1 VRRPT
6 VATIFFGSLVV
17 LGFVLLA
24 TVLLPTAS
32 AIWPIW
38 GADGLFYHYLTEFF

>member
-1 VRRPT
+1 MRRPT

-17 LGFVLLA
+17 LGFVVLA
-24 TVLLPTAS
+24 TVLMPLSS
-32 AIWPIW
+32 ATWSIW